1 MKFCLYCCH
10 CYIVICGKAT
20 HYYKSSKATSNLKSS
35 NRVLMRNPMSPSE
48 QHSQHN
54 STLAASPFVSNVSAA
69 RTQQSLPTDAQNDR
83 LQQPWNRTN
92 TATSPYQS
100 LANSP
105 LIQKLQANIMTPHQ
119 PSANSN
125 SNSNSNSI
133 TGNVVND
140 NNLLA
145 SMSKNSM
152 FGSTIPSTLR
162 KVSLQRE
169 YKDSVDGVLR
179 DEDNDEDVHNN
190 GDAAANANNDRESK
204 LGHNGPLTTTTL
216 TTTTTATQLDVSEL
230 SAIERLRLWRFDALM
245 QHMYRTAEYIADKV
259 YNISNDPDDAFW
271 LGQVY
276 YNNNQ
281 YVRAVELITRNNLDG
296 VNILCRY
303 LLGLSFVKL
312 QRFDDAL
319 DVIGEYNPF
328 SEDPSTTAANT
339 MSNNGNNSNTSQ
351 PVTDGGIKMESSL
364 CFLRGKI
371 YFAQNNF
378 NKARDAFREA
388 ILVDIKN
395 FEAFEM
401 LLSKNLLTPQEE
413 WDLFDS
419 LDFKEFGEDKEIM
432 KNLYKI
438 NLSKYI
444 NTEDITKSNEIL
456 AKDYKLADNVDV
468 VRSKVDICY
477 TQCKFNECLELCE
490 TVLEND
496 EFNTNILPAYIGCLY
511 ELSNKNKLFLL
522 SHRLAETFP
531 KSAITWFSVATYY
544 MSLDRISEAQKY
556 YSKSSILDPSFAA
569 AWLGFAHTYALEG
582 EQDQALTAY
591 STASRFFPGMHL
603 PKLFLGMQFM
613 AMNSLNLAES
623 YFVLAYDICPND
635 PLVLN
640 EMGVMYFKKNEFV
653 KAKKYLK
660 KALEVVKDLDP
671 SSRTT
676 ISIQLNLGH
685 TYRKLN
691 ENEIAIKCFRCVLEK
706 NDKNSEIH
714 CSLGYLYLKTKKLQK
729 AIDHLHK
736 SLYLK
741 PNNASATALLKNAL
755 ELNVTLSLDAS
766 HPLIDKSNLMSQASK
781 DKASLNKKRSSL
793 AYDPVNMA
801 KRLRTQKETFDQNNK
816 ALRKGGHDSKTG
828 SNNADDDFDADMELE

>member
-140 NNLLA
+140 NDLLA

-801 KRLRTQKETFDQNNK
+801 KRLRTQKEIFDQNNK

>member
-1 MKFCLYCCH
+1 
-10 CYIVICGKAT
+10 
-20 HYYKSSKATSNLKSS
+20 
-35 NRVLMRNPMSPSE
+35 MRNPMSPTE

-69 RTQQSLPTDAQNDR
+69 RTQQNVSNDAQNDH
-83 LQQPWNRTN
+83 LQPWNRSN
-92 TATSPYQS
+92 SGTSPYQS

-105 LIQKLQANIMTPHQ
+105 LLQKLQANIMTPHQ
-119 PSANSN
+119 PSANSGPT
-125 SNSNSNSI
+125 
-133 TGNVVND
+133 TGNVAND

-169 YKDSVDGVLR
+169 YKDSVDGTI
-179 DEDNDEDVHNN
+179 DGDDDDDDDDNN
-190 GDAAANANNDRESK
+190 GDTTENANNDRDSR
-204 LGHNGPLTTTTL
+204 LGSNMPLTTTTL

-259 YNISNDPDDAFW
+259 YTISSDPDDAFW

-281 YVRAVELITRNNLDG
+281 YVRAVELITRNNLDSI
-296 VNILCRY
+296 NILCRY

-312 QRFDDAL
+312 QKFDDAL

-328 SEDPSTTAANT
+328 SEDPIVTAANAT
-339 MSNNGNNSNTSQ
+339 NNNGSNSNTSQ

-378 NKARDAFREA
+378 NKAKDAFREA

-395 FEAFEM
+395 FEAFEV

-413 WDLFDS
+413 WDLFHS

-444 NTEDITKSNEIL
+444 NTDEITRSNEIL
-456 AKDYKLADNVDV
+456 TKDYKLGNNVDV
-468 VRSKVDICY
+468 VRSRVDIFY

-490 TVLEND
+490 AVLETD
-496 EFNTNILPAYIGCLY
+496 EFNTNILPTYIGCLY
-511 ELSNKNKLFLL
+511 ELSKKNKLFLL
-522 SHRLAETFP
+522 SHRLAENFP

-544 MSLDRISEAQKY
+544 MSLDRICEAQKY

-671 SSRTT
+671 GSRTT

-691 ENEIAIKCFRCVLEK
+691 ENEIAIKCFKCVLEK
-706 NDKNSEIH
+706 SDKNSEIH

-736 SLYLK
+736 SLYIK
-741 PNNASATALLKNAL
+741 PNNASAMTLLKNAL

-766 HPLIDKSNLMSQASK
+766 HPLIDKSNLMTQTST
-781 DKASLNKKRSSL
+781 DKASVNKKRSSL
-793 AYDPVNMA
+793 AYDPANMA
-801 KRLRTQKETFDQNNK
+801 KRLRTQKEIFDMNNEF
-816 ALRKGGHDSKTG
+816 LTRGGRDSKNG
-828 SNNADDDFDADMELE
+828 NNNGNDNLDDNLDADMELE

>member
-1 MKFCLYCCH
+1 
-10 CYIVICGKAT
+10 
-20 HYYKSSKATSNLKSS
+20 
-35 NRVLMRNPMSPSE
+35 MSPSE

>member
-1 MKFCLYCCH
+1 MRISYSRQVCH
-10 CYIVICGKAT
+10 SGA
-20 HYYKSSKATSNLKSS
+20 KSLKTPA
-35 NRVLMRNPMSPSE
+35 MRNPMSPTE

-69 RTQQSLPTDAQNDR
+69 RTQQNLANDTQNDHS
-83 LQQPWNRTN
+83 QPWNRTN
-92 TATSPYQS
+92 TTTSPYQS

-119 PSANSN
+119 PSINSG
-125 SNSNSNSI
+125 SAA
-133 TGNVVND
+133 GNNAND

-169 YKDSVDGVLR
+169 YKDSIDGTL
-179 DEDNDEDVHNN
+179 DDGDDNN
-190 GDAAANANNDRESK
+190 GNTTVNTNNDRESK
-204 LGHNGPLTTTTL
+204 LENNGPLTTTTL

-259 YNISNDPDDAFW
+259 YTISNDPDDAFW

-281 YVRAVELITRNNLDG
+281 YVRAVELITRNNLDSI
-296 VNILCRY
+296 NILCRY

-312 QRFDDAL
+312 QKYDDAL

-328 SEDPSTTAANT
+328 SEDPTFAAANVT
-339 MSNNGNNSNTSQ
+339 SNNGTNSSTSQ
-351 PVTDGGIKMESSL
+351 PTDGGIKMESSL

-378 NKARDAFREA
+378 NKAKEAFREA

-413 WDLFDS
+413 WDLFHS
-419 LDFKEFGEDKEIM
+419 LDFKEFGEDREIM

-444 NTEDITKSNEIL
+444 NTDEITRSNEIL
-456 AKDYKLADNVDV
+456 TEEYKLGDNVDV
-468 VRSKVDICY
+468 IRSRVDILY

-490 TVLEND
+490 AVLEND
-496 EFNTNILPAYIGCLY
+496 EFNTNILPTYIGCLY

-522 SHRLAETFP
+522 SHRLAENFP

-671 SSRTT
+671 GSRTT

-691 ENEIAIKCFRCVLEK
+691 ENEIAIKCFKCVLEK

-741 PNNASATALLKNAL
+741 PNNVSATTLLKNAL
-755 ELNVTLSLDAS
+755 ELNVTLSLDSS
-766 HPLIDKSNLMSQASK
+766 HPLLDKSNLMDQANK
-781 DKASLNKKRSSL
+781 NKTLVNKKRSSL

-801 KRLRTQKETFDQNNK
+801 KRLRTQKELFDQNNEFLK
-816 ALRKGGHDSKTG
+816 AGVHDSKNG
-828 SNNADDDFDADMELE
+828 SNDNGDDDFDADMELE

>member
-1 MKFCLYCCH
+1 
-10 CYIVICGKAT
+10 
-20 HYYKSSKATSNLKSS
+20 
-35 NRVLMRNPMSPSE
+35 
-48 QHSQHN
+48 
-54 STLAASPFVSNVSAA
+54 
-69 RTQQSLPTDAQNDR
+69 
-83 LQQPWNRTN
+83 
-92 TATSPYQS
+92 
-100 LANSP
+100 
-105 LIQKLQANIMTPHQ
+105 
-119 PSANSN
+119 
-125 SNSNSNSI
+125 
-133 TGNVVND
+133 
-140 NNLLA
+140 
-145 SMSKNSM
+145 
-152 FGSTIPSTLR
+152 
-162 KVSLQRE
+162 
-169 YKDSVDGVLR
+169 
-179 DEDNDEDVHNN
+179 
-190 GDAAANANNDRESK
+190 
-204 LGHNGPLTTTTL
+204 
-216 TTTTTATQLDVSEL
+216 
-230 SAIERLRLWRFDALM
+230 M

>member
-1 MKFCLYCCH
+1 
-10 CYIVICGKAT
+10 
-20 HYYKSSKATSNLKSS
+20 
-35 NRVLMRNPMSPSE
+35 MSPSE

-54 STLAASPFVSNVSAA
+54 STLAASPFVSNVSA
-69 RTQQSLPTDAQNDR
+69 RTQQSLPTDAQSDH

-105 LIQKLQANIMTPHQ
+105 LLQKLQANIMTPHQ
-119 PSANSN
+119 PSANP
-125 SNSNSNSI
+125 NSI
-133 TGNVVND
+133 TGNPAND

-145 SMSKNSM
+145 STSKNSM

-169 YKDSVDGVLR
+169 YKDSVDGTL
-179 DEDNDEDVHNN
+179 DDDDNNDDDDHNN
-190 GDAAANANNDRESK
+190 GDTAVNTNNDRESK

-259 YNISNDPDDAFW
+259 YTISNDPDDAFW

-296 VNILCRY
+296 INILCRY

-328 SEDPSTTAANT
+328 SEDLTTTAAIATN
-339 MSNNGNNSNTSQ
+339 NNGSNSTTSQ
-351 PVTDGGIKMESSL
+351 PITDGGIKMESSL

-378 NKARDAFREA
+378 SKARDALREA

-413 WDLFDS
+413 WELFDS

-444 NTEDITKSNEIL
+444 NTDDITKSNEIL
-456 AKDYKLADNVDV
+456 TKEYKLADNVDV
-468 VRSKVDICY
+468 IRSKVDICY

-496 EFNTNILPAYIGCLY
+496 EFNTNILPTYIGCLY

-691 ENEIAIKCFRCVLEK
+691 ENEIAIKCFKCVLEK

-741 PNNASATALLKNAL
+741 PNNASATTLLKNAL
-755 ELNVTLSLDAS
+755 ELNVTLSLDSS

-781 DKASLNKKRSSL
+781 DKASINKKRSSL
-793 AYDPVNMA
+793 AYDPANMA
-801 KRLRTQKETFDQNNK
+801 KRLRTQKEIIDLNNK
-816 ALRKGGHDSKTG
+816 ALKKGAGDSKSG
-828 SNNADDDFDADMELE
+828 NNNVDDDCDADMELE

>member
-569 AWLGFAHTYALEG
+569 AWLGFAHTYTLEG

-801 KRLRTQKETFDQNNK
+801 KRLRTQKEIFDQNNK

>member
-378 NKARDAFREA
+378 NKARDALREA

-801 KRLRTQKETFDQNNK
+801 KRLRTQKEIFDQNNK

>member
-1 MKFCLYCCH
+1 
-10 CYIVICGKAT
+10 
-20 HYYKSSKATSNLKSS
+20 
-35 NRVLMRNPMSPSE
+35 MRNPMSPSE

-801 KRLRTQKETFDQNNK
+801 KRLRTQKEIFDQNNK

>member
-1 MKFCLYCCH
+1 
-10 CYIVICGKAT
+10 
-20 HYYKSSKATSNLKSS
+20 
-35 NRVLMRNPMSPSE
+35 
-48 QHSQHN
+48 
-54 STLAASPFVSNVSAA
+54 
-69 RTQQSLPTDAQNDR
+69 
-83 LQQPWNRTN
+83 
-92 TATSPYQS
+92 
-100 LANSP
+100 
-105 LIQKLQANIMTPHQ
+105 
-119 PSANSN
+119 
-125 SNSNSNSI
+125 
-133 TGNVVND
+133 
-140 NNLLA
+140 
-145 SMSKNSM
+145 MSKNSM

>member
-10 CYIVICGKAT
+10 CYIVVCGKAT

-35 NRVLMRNPMSPSE
+35 NRVSMRNPMSPSE

-125 SNSNSNSI
+125 SNSNSI

-179 DEDNDEDVHNN
+179 DDNDEDVHNN
-190 GDAAANANNDRESK
+190 GDTAVNTNNDRESK

-496 EFNTNILPAYIGCLY
+496 EFNTNILPTYIGCLY

-660 KALEVVKDLDP
+660 RALEVVKDLDP

-741 PNNASATALLKNAL
+741 SNNASATALLKNAL

-801 KRLRTQKETFDQNNK
+801 KRLRTQKEILDQNNK

>member
-801 KRLRTQKETFDQNNK
+801 KRLRTQKEIFDQNNK

>member
-1 MKFCLYCCH
+1 
-10 CYIVICGKAT
+10 
-20 HYYKSSKATSNLKSS
+20 
-35 NRVLMRNPMSPSE
+35 
-48 QHSQHN
+48 
-54 STLAASPFVSNVSAA
+54 
-69 RTQQSLPTDAQNDR
+69 
-83 LQQPWNRTN
+83 
-92 TATSPYQS
+92 
-100 LANSP
+100 
-105 LIQKLQANIMTPHQ
+105 
-119 PSANSN
+119 
-125 SNSNSNSI
+125 
-133 TGNVVND
+133 
-140 NNLLA
+140 
-145 SMSKNSM
+145 
-152 FGSTIPSTLR
+152 
-162 KVSLQRE
+162 
-169 YKDSVDGVLR
+169 
-179 DEDNDEDVHNN
+179 
-190 GDAAANANNDRESK
+190 
-204 LGHNGPLTTTTL
+204 
-216 TTTTTATQLDVSEL
+216 
-230 SAIERLRLWRFDALM
+230 
-245 QHMYRTAEYIADKV
+245 
-259 YNISNDPDDAFW
+259 
-271 LGQVY
+271 
-276 YNNNQ
+276 
-281 YVRAVELITRNNLDG
+281 
-296 VNILCRY
+296 
-303 LLGLSFVKL
+303 
-312 QRFDDAL
+312 
-319 DVIGEYNPF
+319 
-328 SEDPSTTAANT
+328 
-339 MSNNGNNSNTSQ
+339 
-351 PVTDGGIKMESSL
+351 
-364 CFLRGKI
+364 
-371 YFAQNNF
+371 
-378 NKARDAFREA
+378 
-388 ILVDIKN
+388 
-395 FEAFEM
+395 M

-801 KRLRTQKETFDQNNK
+801 KRLRTQKEIFDQNNK

>member
-20 HYYKSSKATSNLKSS
+20 HYYKSSKDTSNLKSS
-35 NRVLMRNPMSPSE
+35 NRVFMRNPMSPSE

-125 SNSNSNSI
+125 SNSNSI

-169 YKDSVDGVLR
+169 YKDSVDGVVR

-204 LGHNGPLTTTTL
+204 LGHNGPL

-801 KRLRTQKETFDQNNK
+801 KRLRTQKEIFDQNNK